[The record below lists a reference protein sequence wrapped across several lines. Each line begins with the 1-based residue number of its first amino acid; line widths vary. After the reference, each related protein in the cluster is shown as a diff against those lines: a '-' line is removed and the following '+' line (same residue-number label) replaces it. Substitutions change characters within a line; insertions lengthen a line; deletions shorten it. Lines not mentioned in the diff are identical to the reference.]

1 MADGTRLS
9 NCLQSKED
17 SEDVSKKSGS
27 LPVNVLCDMQDTTS
41 HFCVSRRLGLVILTI
56 GGSKLEGLN
65 FAYVTVYYTLRHR
78 AGDVM

>member
-1 MADGTRLS
+1 M
-9 NCLQSKED
+9 LQSSPEKAEM
-17 SEDVSKKSGS
+17 KKSFGK
-27 LPVNVLCDMQDTTS
+27 
-41 HFCVSRRLGLVILTI
+41 

>member
-1 MADGTRLS
+1 MGDNGEGLLISSGVAELILVKPELS
-9 NCLQSKED
+9 LKIQSSPHLKLRTIYF
-17 SEDVSKKSGS
+17 SS
-27 LPVNVLCDMQDTTS
+27 
-41 HFCVSRRLGLVILTI
+41 I